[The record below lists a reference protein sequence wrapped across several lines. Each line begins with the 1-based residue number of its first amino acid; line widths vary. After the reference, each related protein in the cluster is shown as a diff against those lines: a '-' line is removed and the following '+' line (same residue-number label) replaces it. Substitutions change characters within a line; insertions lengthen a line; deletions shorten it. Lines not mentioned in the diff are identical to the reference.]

1 MTHLSPS
8 KYSDIFQVQRRARNK
23 TMLNQHVAGFILNT
37 RRLKYFSAALNVY
50 FMLRRKNECNK
61 ISPRNFPDRVYRIYL
76 ISEQDRHGL
85 KEEGFLDCTVRNA
98 FDDFGVRSGS
108 GHLGHRDPD
117 FVFAW
122 LSWKCGLVQIVKV
135 GVNNGLLG

>member
-1 MTHLSPS
+1 
-8 KYSDIFQVQRRARNK
+8 
-23 TMLNQHVAGFILNT
+23 
-37 RRLKYFSAALNVY
+37 
-50 FMLRRKNECNK
+50 MLRRKNEYNK
-61 ISPRNFPDRVYRIYL
+61 ISPRNFSDRVYRIYL

-85 KEEGFLDCTVRNA
+85 KEEEVFDCTVQNA
-98 FDDFGVRSGS
+98 FDDFGVRS